1 MGALQVAVMEA
12 SETYR
17 VVSHSSRNSAHATAA
32 TRQFSSSTSEH
43 AARGALLL
51 REGGLLRKGT
61 FEA

>member
-32 TRQFSSSTSEH
+32 TRQFSSSTSVPPE
-43 AARGALLL
+43 RMPLPP
-51 REGGLLRKGT
+51 RRP
-61 FEA
+61 